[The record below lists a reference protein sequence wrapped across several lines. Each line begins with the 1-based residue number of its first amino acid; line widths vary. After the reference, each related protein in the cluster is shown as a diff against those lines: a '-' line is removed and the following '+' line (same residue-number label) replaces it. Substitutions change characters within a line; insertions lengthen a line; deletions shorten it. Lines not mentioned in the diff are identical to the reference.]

1 MLFRSGHMM
10 IKYNHQRKGENDM
23 KITKVEEKWEKNTNS
38 YNWYFTIDD
47 KEEVIISEEN
57 IDKILNDYYQR
68 HTNFGR

>member
-1 MLFRSGHMM
+1 
-10 IKYNHQRKGENDM
+10 M